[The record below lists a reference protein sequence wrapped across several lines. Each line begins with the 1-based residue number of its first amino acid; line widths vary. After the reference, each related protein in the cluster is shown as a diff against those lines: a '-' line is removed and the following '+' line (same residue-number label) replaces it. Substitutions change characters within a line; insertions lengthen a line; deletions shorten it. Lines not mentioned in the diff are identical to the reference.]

1 MRKSRPKGSL
11 TQDYTAAGPVPDSVL
26 YSLFDTAQVDY
37 LPTGFPCILALSNSL
52 DHGIPNSAGLE
63 LAIAEGTAYESLH
76 III

>member
-1 MRKSRPKGSL
+1 MKDTPRALFVYLLSL
-11 TQDYTAAGPVPDSVL
+11 YTHPETLTP
-26 YSLFDTAQVDY
+26 
-37 LPTGFPCILALSNSL
+37 